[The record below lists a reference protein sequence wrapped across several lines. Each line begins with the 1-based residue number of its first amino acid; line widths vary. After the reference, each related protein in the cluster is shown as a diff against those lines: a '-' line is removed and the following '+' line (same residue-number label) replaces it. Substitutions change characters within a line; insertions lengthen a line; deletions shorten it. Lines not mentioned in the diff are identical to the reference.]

1 MRIRPRF
8 ALALVIGCLLAGGA
22 PLPAQSAPA
31 GQMPDPRQMSGVP
44 LPTADIP
51 PGTVTVR
58 VVRGALSNLV
68 VDHPVEITGDVSA
81 SARTNDAGRA
91 EFSGLKPGATLR
103 AVTTVDGE
111 RLESQT
117 FTLPAQA
124 GVRLML
130 VARAPGSPGV
140 SPDDPQPVEGPA
152 QTGAVTLGDQSRF
165 VIEFDDD
172 GLTVFNIYQIVN
184 TSRTPVT
191 PAAPVVFELPDGA
204 RSASLLEGSSPLAVA
219 AGDRV
224 TVQGPFAPGPTLV
237 QFAYTMP
244 YDGESVS
251 IEQRLPAPLAQVA
264 VVVQKL
270 GDVRLS
276 SPQISQQREAEAGGQ
291 TYVLGQ
297 GPALA
302 AGSTFAVELSGLPH
316 AAVWPRYVALGLA
329 FVILAAGGFAAIR
342 GAGPAAGGRER
353 ERLEAERE
361 RLFAELTR
369 LEDAHR
375 DGSIDQRWYTSR
387 RRELVAALE
396 RVYAAMDEAVAA

>member
-1 MRIRPRF
+1 MRIRPG
-8 ALALVIGCLLAGGA
+8 LALVLTIGWLLSGGEA
-22 PLPAQSAPA
+22 PSAQPAPG

-117 FTLPAQA
+117 FRLPAQG

-130 VARAPGSPGV
+130 VASASGSPGAGTV
-140 SPDDPQPVEGPA
+140 DPQPGEGPV
-152 QTGAVTLGDQSRF
+152 QTGGVTLGDQSRF

-184 TSRTPVT
+184 AARTPVT

-204 RSASLLEGSSPLAVA
+204 RSASLLEGSSPQAVA

-224 TVQGPFAPGPTLV
+224 TVQGPFAPGRR
-237 QFAYTMP
+237 
-244 YDGESVS
+244 SS
-251 IEQRLPAPLAQVA
+251 
-264 VVVQKL
+264 
-270 GDVRLS
+270 S
-276 SPQISQQREAEAGGQ
+276 SPTRCRTTASRSRSSSGCRRRWRRSPSWCRRSATCGCRRRRSRSSGTAEAGGQ
-291 TYVLGQ
+291 NYLLGQ

-329 FVILAAGGFAAIR
+329 LVILAAGGVAAIR
-342 GAGPAAGGRER
+342 GAGPAVDGRER
-353 ERLEAERE
+353 
-361 RLFAELTR
+361 
-369 LEDAHR
+369 
-375 DGSIDQRWYTSR
+375 DGSKPNASGCSPS
-387 RRELVAALE
+387 
-396 RVYAAMDEAVAA
+396 